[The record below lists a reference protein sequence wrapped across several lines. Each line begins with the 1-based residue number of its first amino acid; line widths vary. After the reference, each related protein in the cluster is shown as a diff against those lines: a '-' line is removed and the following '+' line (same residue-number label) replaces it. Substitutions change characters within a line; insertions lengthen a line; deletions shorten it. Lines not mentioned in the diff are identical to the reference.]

1 MRQYRPRSGVSVA
14 DQIVLSMRGV
24 GRTFGDGIQRVD
36 ALRDV
41 DLDVTAGEL
50 VAITGRSGS
59 GKSTLLNIA
68 GALDTPTTGSVT
80 VDGELLAGLGGRA
93 LAALRRRRIGYVFQE
108 FNLLPTLTASENISL
123 PLELDG
129 TSLGEARAMAE
140 DALIEVGLEGKADR
154 YVDQLSGGERQ
165 RVAIARAL
173 IGPRNL
179 LLADEPT
186 GALDELT
193 GESVLALI
201 RSRCDAGAAGLLVTH
216 DPGWAAFADRV
227 VRLRDGRIE
236 SVTERSAAPGA
247 LERVEL

>member
-1 MRQYRPRSGVSVA
+1 MTER
-14 DQIVLSMRGV
+14 IVLSMRSV
-24 GRTFGDGIQRVD
+24 GKTFGDGIQRVD
-36 ALRDV
+36 ALLDI
-41 DLDVTAGEL
+41 DLEVAAGEL

-68 GALDTPTTGSVT
+68 GALDVPTTGAVSIDEENLVGL
-80 VDGELLAGLGGRA
+80 DGKELA
-93 LAALRRRRIGYVFQE
+93 LLRRRRIGFVFQE
-108 FNLLPTLTASENISL
+108 FNLLPTLKAAENISL

-129 TSLGEARAMAE
+129 VPLVDAREQAE
-140 DALIEVGLEGKADR
+140 VALKEVGLEGMADR
-154 YVDQLSGGERQ
+154 YGDQLSGGERQ

-173 IGPRNL
+173 IGQRNL

-193 GESVLALI
+193 GESVLQLI
-201 RSRCDAGAAGLLVTH
+201 RNRCDAGAAGLLVTH
-216 DPGWAAFADRV
+216 DPGWAAWADRV

-236 SVTERSAAPGA
+236 SITQRSATPPT

>member
-1 MRQYRPRSGVSVA
+1 
-14 DQIVLSMRGV
+14 VLSMRSV
-24 GRTFGDGIQRVD
+24 GKTFGDGVQRVD
-36 ALRDV
+36 ALLDI
-41 DLDVTAGEL
+41 DLEVAAGEL

-68 GALDTPTTGSVT
+68 GALDTPTTGAVSIAGENLVGL
-80 VDGELLAGLGGRA
+80 DGKKLAL
-93 LAALRRRRIGYVFQE
+93 LRRRHIGFVFQE
-108 FNLLPTLTASENISL
+108 FNLLPTLKAGENISL

-129 TSLGEARAMAE
+129 VPLADAREQAEA
-140 DALIEVGLEGKADR
+140 ALNEVGLEGKADR
-154 YVDQLSGGERQ
+154 YGDELSGGERQ

-173 IGPRNL
+173 IGQRNL

-193 GESVLALI
+193 GESVLQLI

-236 SVTERSAAPGA
+236 SITHRSATPPT
-247 LERVEL
+247 LERLEL

>member
-1 MRQYRPRSGVSVA
+1 MTKR
-14 DQIVLSMRGV
+14 IVLSMRSV
-24 GRTFGDGIQRVD
+24 GKTFGDGVQRVD
-36 ALRDV
+36 ALLDI
-41 DLDVTAGEL
+41 DLEVAAGEL

-68 GALDTPTTGSVT
+68 GALDTPTTGAVSI
-80 VDGELLAGLGGRA
+80 DGENLVGLDGKKLAL
-93 LAALRRRRIGYVFQE
+93 LRRRHIGFVFQE
-108 FNLLPTLTASENISL
+108 FNLLPTLKAGENISL

-129 TSLGEARAMAE
+129 VPLADAREQAEA
-140 DALIEVGLEGKADR
+140 ALNEVGLEGKADR
-154 YVDQLSGGERQ
+154 YGDELSGGERQ

-173 IGPRNL
+173 IGQRNL

-193 GESVLALI
+193 GESVLQLI

-216 DPGWAAFADRV
+216 DPGWAACADRV

-236 SVTERSAAPGA
+236 SITHRSATPPT
-247 LERVEL
+247 LERLEL

>member
-1 MRQYRPRSGVSVA
+1 MTKR
-14 DQIVLSMRGV
+14 IVLSMRSV
-24 GRTFGDGIQRVD
+24 GKTFGDGVQRVD
-36 ALRDV
+36 ALLDI
-41 DLDVTAGEL
+41 DLEVAAGEL

-68 GALDTPTTGSVT
+68 GALDTPTTGAVSI
-80 VDGELLAGLGGRA
+80 DGENLVGLDGKKLAL
-93 LAALRRRRIGYVFQE
+93 LRRRHIGFVFQE
-108 FNLLPTLTASENISL
+108 FNLLPTLKAGENISL

-129 TSLGEARAMAE
+129 VPLADAREQAEA
-140 DALIEVGLEGKADR
+140 ALNEVGLEGKADR
-154 YVDQLSGGERQ
+154 YGDELSGGERQ

-173 IGPRNL
+173 IGQRNL

-193 GESVLALI
+193 GESVLQLI

-236 SVTERSAAPGA
+236 SITHRSATPPT
-247 LERVEL
+247 LERLEL

>member
-1 MRQYRPRSGVSVA
+1 MT
-14 DQIVLSMRGV
+14 DQVVLSMRGV
-24 GRTFGDGIQRVD
+24 SKTFGEGVQRVD
-36 ALRDV
+36 ALLDI
-41 DLDVTAGEL
+41 DLDIAAGEL

-68 GALDTPTTGSVT
+68 GALDTPTTGSVSI
-80 VDGELLAGLGGRA
+80 DGELLAGMGGKA
-93 LAALRRRRIGYVFQE
+93 LAKLRRRHIGFVFQE
-108 FNLLPTLTASENISL
+108 FNLLPTLKAAENISL

-129 TSLGEARAMAE
+129 ISLSEARAMAE
-140 DALIEVGLEGKADR
+140 DALAEVGLDGKADR

-193 GESVLALI
+193 GEAVLATI
-201 RSRCDAGAAGLLVTH
+201 RARCDAGAAGILVTH
-216 DPGWAAFADRV
+216 DPGWAAWADRV

-236 SVTERSAAPGA
+236 SITERSAAPPT
-247 LERVEL
+247 LEGVNL

>member
-1 MRQYRPRSGVSVA
+1 MTER
-14 DQIVLSMRGV
+14 IVLSMRSV
-24 GRTFGDGIQRVD
+24 GKTFGDGVQRVD
-36 ALRDV
+36 ALLDI
-41 DLDVTAGEL
+41 DLEVAAGEL

-68 GALDTPTTGSVT
+68 GALDTPTTGAVSI
-80 VDGELLAGLGGRA
+80 DGENLVGLDGKKLAL
-93 LAALRRRRIGYVFQE
+93 LRRRHIGFVFQE
-108 FNLLPTLTASENISL
+108 FNLLPTLKAGENISL

-129 TSLGEARAMAE
+129 VPLADAREQAEA
-140 DALIEVGLEGKADR
+140 ALNEVGLEGKADR
-154 YVDQLSGGERQ
+154 YGDELSGGERQ

-173 IGPRNL
+173 IGQRNL

-193 GESVLALI
+193 GESVLQLI

-236 SVTERSAAPGA
+236 SITHRSATPPT
-247 LERVEL
+247 LERLEL

>member
-1 MRQYRPRSGVSVA
+1 MT
-14 DQIVLSMRGV
+14 DQVVLSMRGV
-24 GRTFGDGIQRVD
+24 SKTFGEGVQRVD
-36 ALRDV
+36 ALLDI
-41 DLDVTAGEL
+41 DLDIAAGEL

-68 GALDTPTTGSVT
+68 GALDTPTTGSVSI
-80 VDGELLAGLGGRA
+80 DGELLAGMGGKA
-93 LAALRRRRIGYVFQE
+93 LAKLRRRHIGFVFQE
-108 FNLLPTLTASENISL
+108 FNLLPTLKAAENVSL

-140 DALIEVGLEGKADR
+140 DALAEVGLDGKADR

-193 GESVLALI
+193 GEAVLATI
-201 RSRCDAGAAGLLVTH
+201 RARCDAGAAGILVTH
-216 DPGWAAFADRV
+216 DPGWAAWADRV

-236 SVTERSAAPGA
+236 SITERSAAPPT
-247 LERVEL
+247 LEGVNL

>member
-1 MRQYRPRSGVSVA
+1 MT
-14 DQIVLSMRGV
+14 DQVVLSMRGV
-24 GRTFGDGIQRVD
+24 GKTFGDGVQRVD
-36 ALRDV
+36 ALLDI
-41 DLDVTAGEL
+41 DLDIAAGEL

-68 GALDTPTTGSVT
+68 GALDTPTTGSVSI
-80 VDGELLAGLGGRA
+80 DGALLAGMGGKA
-93 LAALRRRRIGYVFQE
+93 LAKLRRRHIGFVFQE
-108 FNLLPTLTASENISL
+108 FNLLPTLKAAENISL

-129 TSLGEARAMAE
+129 TSLSEARAMAE
-140 DALIEVGLEGKADR
+140 DALAEVGLDGKADR

-193 GESVLALI
+193 GEAVLALI
-201 RSRCDAGAAGLLVTH
+201 RRRCDAGAAGILVTH
-216 DPGWAAFADRV
+216 DPGWAAWADRV

-236 SVTERSAAPGA
+236 SITERSAAPPT
-247 LERVEL
+247 LEGVNL

>member
-1 MRQYRPRSGVSVA
+1 MTER
-14 DQIVLSMRGV
+14 IVLSMRSV
-24 GRTFGDGIQRVD
+24 GKTFGDGVQRVD
-36 ALRDV
+36 ALLDI
-41 DLDVTAGEL
+41 DLEVAAGEL

-68 GALDTPTTGSVT
+68 GALDTPTSGAVSI
-80 VDGELLAGLGGRA
+80 DGENLVGLHGKELAL
-93 LAALRRRRIGYVFQE
+93 LRRRHIGFVFQE
-108 FNLLPTLTASENISL
+108 FNLLPTLKAGENVSL

-129 TSLGEARAMAE
+129 VPLADAREQAEA
-140 DALIEVGLEGKADR
+140 ALNEVGLEGKADR
-154 YVDQLSGGERQ
+154 YGDELSGGERQ

-173 IGPRNL
+173 IGQRNL

-186 GALDELT
+186 GALDEMT
-193 GESVLALI
+193 GESVLQLI

-236 SVTERSAAPGA
+236 SITQRSATPPT
-247 LERVEL
+247 LERIEL

>member
-1 MRQYRPRSGVSVA
+1 MTER
-14 DQIVLSMRGV
+14 IVLSMRSV
-24 GRTFGDGIQRVD
+24 GKTFGDGVQRVD
-36 ALRDV
+36 ALLDI
-41 DLDVTAGEL
+41 DLEVAAGEL
-50 VAITGRSGS
+50 VAIIGRSGS

-68 GALDTPTTGSVT
+68 GALDTPTSGTISIAGENLVGL
-80 VDGELLAGLGGRA
+80 DGKELA
-93 LAALRRRRIGYVFQE
+93 LLRRRHIGFVFQE
-108 FNLLPTLTASENISL
+108 FNLLPTLKAGENISL

-129 TSLGEARAMAE
+129 VPLADAREQAEA
-140 DALIEVGLEGKADR
+140 ALNEVGLDGKADR
-154 YVDQLSGGERQ
+154 YGDELSGGERQ

-173 IGPRNL
+173 IGQRNL

-193 GESVLALI
+193 GESVLQLI

-236 SVTERSAAPGA
+236 SITHRSATPPT
-247 LERVEL
+247 LERLEL

>member
-1 MRQYRPRSGVSVA
+1 MA
-14 DQIVLSMRGV
+14 DQVVLSMRGV
-24 GRTFGDGIQRVD
+24 GKTFGEGVQRVD
-36 ALRDV
+36 ALLDI
-41 DLDVTAGEL
+41 DLDVAAGEL

-68 GALDTPTTGSVT
+68 GALDTPTTGSVS
-80 VDGELLAGLGGRA
+80 VDGELLADMGGKA
-93 LAALRRRRIGYVFQE
+93 LATLRRRHIGFVFQE
-108 FNLLPTLTASENISL
+108 FNLLPTLKAAENVSL

-129 TSLGEARAMAE
+129 TSLSEARAMAE
-140 DALIEVGLEGKADR
+140 DALAEVGLDGKADR

-193 GESVLALI
+193 GEAVLALI
-201 RSRCDAGAAGLLVTH
+201 RRRCDAAAAGILVTH
-216 DPGWAAFADRV
+216 DPGWAAWADRV

-236 SVTERSAAPGA
+236 SITERSAAPPT
-247 LERVEL
+247 LEGVNL

>member
-1 MRQYRPRSGVSVA
+1 MTER
-14 DQIVLSMRGV
+14 IVLSMRSV
-24 GRTFGDGIQRVD
+24 GKTFGDGVQRVD
-36 ALRDV
+36 ALLDI
-41 DLDVTAGEL
+41 DLEVAAGEL

-68 GALDTPTTGSVT
+68 GALDTPTSGTISIAGENLVGL
-80 VDGELLAGLGGRA
+80 DGKELA
-93 LAALRRRRIGYVFQE
+93 LLRRRHIGFVFQE
-108 FNLLPTLTASENISL
+108 FNLLPTLKAGENISL

-129 TSLGEARAMAE
+129 VPLADAREQAEA
-140 DALIEVGLEGKADR
+140 ALNEVGLDGKADR
-154 YVDQLSGGERQ
+154 YGDELSGGERQ

-173 IGPRNL
+173 IGQRNL

-193 GESVLALI
+193 GESVLQLI

-236 SVTERSAAPGA
+236 SITHRSATPPT
-247 LERVEL
+247 LERLEL